1 MQRKKVLRLLRLM
14 IKNSRVSD
22 RELAK
27 LLQVSQPTVTRMRS
41 RLEQE
46 GYIKT
51 YTVIPDFTKM
61 GYQILAFTF
70 SKLRSYPT
78 TEEAINIVQR
88 ASDWVNNRPNVIFA
102 ADGQGLGG
110 KDVIMISFHRNY
122 GEFTDFIHSYA
133 FEWGQFISTFD
144 TFMVSMKSG
153 LTMKP
158 LDLRYLARDE
168 REE

>member
-1 MQRKKVLRLLRLM
+1 M

-22 RELAK
+22 RELAR
-27 LLQVSQPTVTRMRS
+27 LLQVSQPTVTRIRGQ
-41 RLEQE
+41 LEKE

-51 YTVIPDFTKM
+51 YTVVPDFTKM

-78 TEEAINIVQR
+78 TDEAIDIVRR
-88 ASDWVNNRPNVIFA
+88 ASEWVNDRPNVIFA

-110 KDVIMISFHRNY
+110 KDVVMMSFHKNY
-122 GEFTDFIHSYA
+122 REYTDFMHDYA
-133 FEWGQFISTFD
+133 FKWGQFISTFD
-144 TFMVSMKSG
+144 TFMVSIGSG

-158 LDLRYLARDE
+158 LDLRYLAQDE
-168 REE
+168 PGA

>member
-1 MQRKKVLRLLRLM
+1 MQKERVLRLLRLM

-22 RELAK
+22 RELAR
-27 LLQVSQPTVTRMRS
+27 LLQVSQPTVTRMRG
-41 RLEQE
+41 RLEKE

-78 TEEAINIVQR
+78 VDEAIDIVQR
-88 ASDWVNNRPNVIFA
+88 ASEWVNNRPNVIFA

-110 KDVIMISFHRNY
+110 KDVIMISFHKNY
-122 GEFTDFIHSYA
+122 GEYTDFMHSYA
-133 FEWGQFISTFD
+133 YEWGQFISTFD
-144 TFMVSMKSG
+144 TFMVSIGSG

-158 LDLRYLARDE
+158 LDLRYLARDKQ
-168 REE
+168 EE